1 MTNRNIHLEQLTQNE
16 LVRQLAFQ
24 CAPLLMGIKVS
35 NIFIVSRQE
44 EQKVKVLFRG
54 SVISYEV
61 LFKCDKRIIFLLYD
75 KIQLQKHISEETQQ
89 CLMRQLGYTEHN
101 LESIIKKLAQRYQC
115 YMTFKEQFP
124 HELGVLLGYPHEDVE
139 AFIKY
144 HGKGCLC
151 SGYWKVYYD
160 VQTAEKTFK
169 SYDRAKQMVIKMV
182 DQGMTI
188 HEIIE
193 KYHQKKRAQQLVV
206 I

>member
-1 MTNRNIHLEQLTQNE
+1 MTNRDIHLEKMTQNK
-16 LVRQLAFQ
+16 LARQLAFQ

-35 NIFIVSRQE
+35 NIFIVNREE
-44 EQKVKVLFRG
+44 EQNVKTLFKE

-61 LFKCDKRIIFLLYD
+61 LFKCEKRIVFFLYD
-75 KIQLQKHISEETQQ
+75 KMQLQKHISEKVQK
-89 CLMRQLGYTEHN
+89 CLMRQLGYTEHD
-101 LESIIKKLAQRYQC
+101 LESIIKKLAERYRC

-151 SGYWKVYYD
+151 AGYWKVYFD
-160 VQTAEKTFK
+160 VQAAEKTFK
-169 SYDRAKQMVIKMV
+169 SYDRAKQMVLKMV
-182 DQGMTI
+182 EKGMTI
-188 HEIIE
+188 KEIIQR
-193 KYHQKKRAQQLVV
+193 YHQKDREQQLVA